1 MPRLIAV
8 RVLVVDDDEAVCRRL
23 ATWLADAA
31 YDVATFTDPQAAL
44 EYARKVESRLGLVD
58 LRLPTMEGAEL
69 IRELRQISP
78 ALRIIALAAFPEV
91 REVIA
96 AVRAGARDVLEKPLQ
111 PAAVLEALERQLA
124 EIGVSVRTEEDYNR
138 RLGAR
143 LRAARAGAGLTL
155 QSVARE
161 CGLSEA
167 QLSAIE
173 LGRTATSTWTLA
185 RICAALRIPPATL
198 LNGL

>member
-1 MPRLIAV
+1 MPRLIPV
-8 RVLVVDDDEAVCRRL
+8 RVLVIDDDDAVCRRL
-23 ATWLADAA
+23 AQWLTDAA
-31 YDVATFTDPQAAL
+31 YDVATFCDRQAAL
-44 EYARKVESRLGLVD
+44 EYAQRVESRVALVD
-58 LRLPTMEGAEL
+58 LRLPDADGAQV
-69 IRELRQISP
+69 IRELRHVSP
-78 ALRIIALAAFPEV
+78 ATRIIALAAFPEV

-96 AVRAGARDVLEKPLQ
+96 AVRAGARDVLEKPLSA
-111 PAAVLEALERQLA
+111 PIVLEALERQLV

-143 LRAARAGAGLTL
+143 IRQARAAAGLTL

-185 RICAALRIPPATL
+185 RICSALRIPPAVL